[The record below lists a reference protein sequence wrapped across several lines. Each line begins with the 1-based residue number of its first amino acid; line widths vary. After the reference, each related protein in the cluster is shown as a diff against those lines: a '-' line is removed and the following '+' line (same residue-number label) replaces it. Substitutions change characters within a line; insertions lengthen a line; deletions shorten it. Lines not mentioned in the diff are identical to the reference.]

1 MKAKL
6 VMGKSLWQLMLTTM
20 EGDKNEQ
27 LATLWKNDLNI
38 RYLWEQELSE
48 NQLKRKKKYKL
59 LCSATKIEAK
69 HSRQVETAT
78 FICNLIM
85 DDLNYIEN
93 NTTEYLRFLPQAKDV
108 AKGIVWN

>member
-1 MKAKL
+1 MIKK
-6 VMGKSLWQLMLTTM
+6 G
-20 EGDKNEQ
+20 Q
-27 LATLWKNDLNI
+27 LATLQKNDLNI

-48 NQLKRKKKYKL
+48 NQLKRKKKYKS

-69 HSRQVETAT
+69 HSRQVEIAT

-85 DDLNYIEN
+85 GDLDCIED

-108 AKGIVWN
+108 VKGIVWN